1 MLESVLNQ
9 VLRRAT
15 AIPVI
20 TFDDVDDAV
29 PLARVLAQAGLTLVE
44 VTLRTPAGMASIRA
58 IRNAGIAIDVAAGT
72 VRTPAELH
80 AAHAA
85 GAVVA
90 ISPGATSTLIEAAR
104 DSGVP
109 WIPGASTPSEVMAL
123 CDAGHRVQKLF
134 PAAIALVDALAG
146 PFPDVVW
153 LPTGGIDAD
162 NAPEFLR
169 RPNVAAVAGT
179 WIAPQRLI
187 AEHAWAEIGLR
198 ARAAAALATTR

>member
-1 MLESVLNQ
+1 MLESL
-9 VLRRAT
+9 LRRAT
-15 AIPVI
+15 TIPVI
-20 TFDDVDDAV
+20 TLDDVADAV
-29 PLARVLAQAGLTLVE
+29 PLARVLVQAGLTLVE
-44 VTLRTPAGMASIRA
+44 ITLRTPAGIAAIRA
-58 IRNAGIAIDVAAGT
+58 IRAAGVAIDMAAGT
-72 VRTPAELH
+72 VRTPAELR

-85 GAVVA
+85 GAVIA
-90 ISPGATSTLIEAAR
+90 ISPGATNALIEAAH
-104 DSGVP
+104 DGGVP

-123 CDAGHRVQKLF
+123 LDAGHRVQKLF

-146 PFPDVVW
+146 PFPDVVL

-179 WIAPQRLI
+179 WIAPPHLI
-187 AEHAWAEIGLR
+187 AAHAWTEITLR

>member
-1 MLESVLNQ
+1 MLESL
-9 VLRRAT
+9 LRRAT

-20 TFDDVDDAV
+20 TLDDVDDAV
-29 PLARVLAQAGLTLVE
+29 PLARVLAQAGVTLVE
-44 VTLRTPAGMASIRA
+44 VTLRTPAGIAAIRA
-58 IRNAGIAIDVAAGT
+58 IRDARVALEVAAGT
-72 VRTPAELH
+72 VRTPAELR

-90 ISPGATSTLIEAAR
+90 ISPGATRALIEAAR

-123 CDAGHRVQKLF
+123 ADAGHHVQKLF
-134 PAAIALVDALAG
+134 PASIALLDALAG
-146 PFPDVVW
+146 PFPDIAL

-162 NAPEFLR
+162 NVREFLR

-179 WIAPQRLI
+179 WIAPRRLI
-187 AEHAWAEIGLR
+187 AAHAWAEIGLR